1 MVMKKS
7 LLSFLSLFLM
17 INSIVFSQ
25 GQTCETAEKF
35 CIGFSYLNTSN
46 GSSAQLGPNYGCL
59 STQPNPVWYYMEIE
73 NSGVIQL
80 SITQTSTSGS
90 GGDLDVDF
98 ILWGPYNNYADAMG
112 YCGNMGSDT
121 TGNNQIID
129 CSYSASAVEN
139 ATISNAQTG
148 ELYMIMVTNYAGS
161 PGTITFTQT
170 NIDSVNAGT
179 VSCNA
184 QDTCYAFAGSDRI
197 VCMGDSTVLGASP
210 TGIGAGN
217 ITYNWSPSATLDNPT
232 LANPTATTTLT
243 EMYYLTMTDDSGC
256 VATDS
261 VVIIIDSC
269 ITTNI
274 SQLNEKEDVAIYPN
288 PSTGVF
294 TISKPSSLKEKL
306 TIRLYSLEG
315 KLIIEKI
322 FQQNEQ
328 SIVMD
333 ISEQSKGIYYL
344 QLIMNDRTYTKKIL
358 KD

>member
-1 MVMKKS
+1 MAKS

-35 CIGFSYLNTSN
+35 CIGFSYSNTSN
-46 GSSAQLGPNYGCL
+46 GSSAQPGPNYGCL

-80 SITQTSTSGS
+80 AITQTSTSGS

-98 ILWGPYNNYADAMG
+98 ILWGPYSSLTNV
-112 YCGNMGSDT
+112 CSDLT
-121 TGNNQIID
+121 TGNTVD

-139 ATISNAQTG
+139 ATISNAQAG
-148 ELYMIMVTNYAGS
+148 ELYMIMVTNYQGS

-197 VCMGDSTVLGASP
+197 VCLGDSTVLGASP

-217 ITYNWSPSATLDNPT
+217 ITYNWSPSATLDDPN

-243 EMYYLTMTDDSGC
+243 EMYYVTMTDDSGC

-261 VVIIIDSC
+261 VVITIDSC

-274 SQLNEKEDVAIYPN
+274 SQLNEKEDVVIYPN

-322 FQQNEQ
+322 FQESEQ
-328 SIVMD
+328 SMVMD
-333 ISEQSKGIYYL
+333 IAEQSKGIYYL